1 MSEAEADM
9 RSGAPTAPAAQRRA
23 DALVQLF
30 HETWRYFLVSLA
42 ALALDYGLL
51 VGLTSLGKVNYLISA
66 AVGFSAGLALNY
78 ALSIAFVFRQRA
90 IADRRWEFAGFAA
103 VGLAGLVLNEGLM
116 KLFVE
121 TAGMGYALAKIPAT
135 GVGFV
140 FNFGVRRALLFTR
153 HAPR

>member
-1 MSEAEADM
+1 MSEIDA
-9 RSGAPTAPAAQRRA
+9 TAPAAAARA
-23 DALVQLF
+23 AAPAAGRLAQLVR
-30 HETWRYFLVSLA
+30 ETWRYFLVSLA

-51 VGLTSLGKVNYLISA
+51 VGLTALGHLNYLISA

-78 ALSIAFVFRQRA
+78 WLSIAFVFRERA
-90 IADRRWEFAGFAA
+90 FADRRWEFALFAA

-121 TAGMGYALAKIPAT
+121 TAGLGYALAKIPAT

-140 FNFGVRRALLFTR
+140 FNFGVRKALLFTAR
-153 HAPR
+153 